1 MEEPVADTLR
11 GVLDGHVVL
20 DREIAERGRFPAVDL
35 LRSVSRSLPRAASA
49 EENRLIAS
57 ARRHLGV
64 HDRAELMLQAG
75 LYSAGSDPAIDEAIS
90 VWPGLDAFLASDS
103 SGAADAFMR
112 LAEVLEPGA
121 PTDQPPP

>member
-1 MEEPVADTLR
+1 LR

-49 EENRLIAS
+49 EENRLIAT

-64 HDRAELMLQAG
+64 YDRAELMLQAG
-75 LYSAGSDPAIDEAIS
+75 LYAQGSDPAIDAALS
-90 VWPGLDAFLASDS
+90 VWPGLDSFLASDS
-103 SGAADAFMR
+103 SGATDAFGR
-112 LAEVLEPGA
+112 LAEVQAPAEPDNQPA
-121 PTDQPPP
+121 P